1 MNIGRPTTALL
12 ATLLAMGCG
21 SGATPAPADPSAG
34 IESSFTLKV
43 LRNTGENPFSVLA
56 YECDECSFAQHA
68 ALEPPP
74 GWTKAPAQVI
84 LPIGELRSRP
94 SVDDGPS
101 SVDLIPEIPGD
112 DFTVIARTL
121 NGRIVEAGPNGI
133 VAVVQV
139 MRDTTFLYPAGTR
152 VHELTDPE
160 GNVFVLFAYQVA
172 SEDFTSPV
180 FQDADAL
187 VKDPRPEGWTYTTR
201 ILDNDLHMDPG
212 GVATVLAIRAE
223 VESTWELRSGH
234 HRASHPV
241 MDGDAASPALDLWGI
256 EGGENERS
264 GLLVRYRS
272 RRDVLT
278 RPRLS
283 YQPLS

>member
-1 MNIGRPTTALL
+1 MNTARTSAAMLAALL
-12 ATLLAMGCG
+12 AIGCG
-21 SGATPAPADPSAG
+21 SGSTPTPEDPSAG

-43 LRNTGENPFSVLA
+43 LRNTGENPFSLLA

-68 ALEPPP
+68 ELEPPP

-84 LPIGELRSRP
+84 LPIGDLRSRP
-94 SVDDGPS
+94 SVDDAPS
-101 SVDLIPEIPGD
+101 SIDLIPEIPGD
-112 DFTVIARTL
+112 DFTLNAKTV
-121 NGRIVEAGPNGI
+121 NGRIIEAGPNGI

-160 GNVFVLFAYQVA
+160 GNVFVLFAYQVD

-187 VKDPRPEGWTYTTR
+187 VNDPHPEGWTYTTR
-201 ILDNDLHMDPG
+201 ILEDDLNMDPG

-223 VESTWELRSGH
+223 VESTWELR
-234 HRASHPV
+234 
-241 MDGDAASPALDLWGI
+241 
-256 EGGENERS
+256 
-264 GLLVRYRS
+264 
-272 RRDVLT
+272 
-278 RPRLS
+278 
-283 YQPLS
+283 